1 MEEKATRTYID
12 MDTWKRKSAFFNF
25 FGTDLPYL
33 NVGAELDVT
42 NLYNFTKQN
51 HLSFYFALTYLAN
64 TTADSIINY
73 RYRFED
79 GKAFEI
85 GHNTAFVTYLRKG
98 EENYFM
104 VECKDSPSLTEFCQI
119 NYSRANNPL
128 TIDVMPVLK
137 GRLDV
142 ICYTCLPWVNYT
154 HIFRT
159 IAQNGIDC
167 NPKIS
172 WGKFYKRDNHIYV
185 NFSNQ
190 THHGLMDGYH
200 VGQYYIKMQEHLDNA
215 DWK

>member
-1 MEEKATRTYID
+1 MQEKTTRTYLD
-12 MDTWKRKSAFFNF
+12 MNTWNRKSSFSNF
-25 FGTDLPYL
+25 QDFDLPYL

-73 RYRFED
+73 RYRFEN

-104 VECKDSPSLTEFCQI
+104 VECEDRPSLTDFCQV
-119 NYSRANNPL
+119 NYSRANSSL
-128 TIDVMPVLK
+128 AEDAMSDLK

-142 ICYTCLPWVNYT
+142 ICYTCLPWINYT

-159 IAQNGIDC
+159 IAKNGIDC

-172 WGKFYKRDNHIYV
+172 WGKFYNKENRIYV
-185 NFSNQ
+185 NFSSQ

-200 VGQYYIKMQEHLDNA
+200 VGKYYIKMQEHLNNT